1 MNSTDRVSRRGFF
14 GRAVTGS
21 AAGVAGQLMPLPSRA
36 WTIMAINWEY
46 DDECSFQEGE
56 RACGKIYFDEQE
68 AQAACQKLCDE
79 FFTESPEEFGVR
91 WEIYELDPDTA
102 TWNDLREAGFP
113 DPYYVLELKT

>member
-1 MNSTDRVSRRGFF
+1 MHSSERVSRRGFF
-14 GRAVTGS
+14 GRAATS
-21 AAGVAGQLMPLPSRA
+21 AAAGVAGQPLQLPQRA

-56 RACGKIYFDEQE
+56 WPCGKIYFDGQE

-79 FFTESPEEFGVR
+79 FFTESPGEFGVR
-91 WEIYELDPDTA
+91 WEIYEVDPDTG
-102 TWNDLREAGFP
+102 TWDDLRRAGFP